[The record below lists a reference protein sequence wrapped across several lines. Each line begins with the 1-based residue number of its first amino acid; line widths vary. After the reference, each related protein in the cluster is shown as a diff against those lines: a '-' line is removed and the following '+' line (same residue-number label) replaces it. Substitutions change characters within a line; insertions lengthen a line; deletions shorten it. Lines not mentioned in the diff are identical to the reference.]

1 MYISPMRFLLLI
13 SLGLV
18 LSCSTPEQE
27 AEIVRKEAEVSALE
41 KRVERSKATLDS
53 VRREKA
59 AAVKLLDSLDMAP

>member
-1 MYISPMRFLLLI
+1 MRFLLLI

-27 AEIVRKEAEVSALE
+27 AEIVRKEAEISALE

-53 VRREKA
+53 VRKEKA
-59 AAVKLLDSLDMAP
+59 AAVRLLDSLDMAP